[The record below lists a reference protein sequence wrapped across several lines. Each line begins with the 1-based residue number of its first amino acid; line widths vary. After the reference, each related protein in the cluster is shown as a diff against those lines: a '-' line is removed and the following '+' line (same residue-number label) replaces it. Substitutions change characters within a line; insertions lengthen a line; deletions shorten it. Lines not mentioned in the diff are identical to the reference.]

1 MMICGIW
8 KIVLDFVNKQSD
20 LIVEVTEINK

>member
-1 MMICGIW
+1 MMIYGIW
-8 KIVLDFVNKQSD
+8 KVVLDFVNKQSD